1 MKLIVDFL
9 GVCAEVFMLYYL
21 YDNILQRK
29 PQADRYKTLTFYA
42 AVGLILMLI
51 STFVGQPR
59 VRTLLYLFATFLPTI
74 ILYKDALAIKAIVT
88 LFYMAIQPGVEMFTK
103 AIFLN
108 IFGSSQITAAQYYEI
123 SVLLSKALAFFAVYF
138 VTSLFRVRAHTLPR
152 HLFLPLMILPIATMI
167 VIYQQIDASYLLNTR
182 RSYLNL
188 LISSSL
194 LIAANIA
201 TFYLFSRMSEME
213 MIRRHNAL
221 MALQSEIKQKQYA
234 QLANHQLDIRRMNHD
249 LKRHLRLLGD
259 YIRSGQADEAL
270 QYIAKQEAH
279 LADQQLTITSYALI
293 DGLLSSKKELAQQL
307 DILLDAEAHWR
318 PDQNIPEADLT
329 LILDNGIDNALEAVE
344 KLSDAD
350 SRWVKITLL
359 QQKEQLYILIKNPV
373 DRPLKIQQG
382 RLLSTKADPAEHG
395 FGLDNM
401 RQLAKRHNGMVSFD
415 CPDHIFTLRIM
426 VNISNVTT

>member
-21 YDNILQRK
+21 YDHILQRK
-29 PQADRYKTLTFYA
+29 PQADRHKMLIFYVT
-42 AVGLILMLI
+42 VGLILMLI

-59 VRTLLYLFATFLPTI
+59 VRTLFCLSISLLPLVLYQNAITI
-74 ILYKDALAIKAIVT
+74 KLIVT
-88 LFYMAIQPGVEMFTK
+88 AFFTATQAGVEMFTK
-103 AIFLN
+103 SIFLN
-108 IFGSSQITAAQYYEI
+108 IFGSSQIMAAQYYEL
-123 SVLLSKALAFFAVYF
+123 SVLISKALAFFALYF
-138 VTSLFRVRAHTLPR
+138 VISLFRVHAHTLPR
-152 HLFLPLMILPIATMI
+152 RLFFPLMILPVATMI

-182 RSYLNL
+182 HGYLNL
-188 LISSSL
+188 LVSSSL

-201 TFYLFSRMSEME
+201 TFYLFSRMAEME
-213 MIRRHNAL
+213 TIRRHNAL

-234 QLANHQLDIRRMNHD
+234 QLANHQLDIRRMEHD

-259 YIRSGQADEAL
+259 YIRSDQADEAL

-307 DILLDAEAHWR
+307 AIQLDAEAHWR
-318 PDQNIPEADLT
+318 PDQNIPEADLA
-329 LILDNGIDNALEAVE
+329 LILDNGIDNALEAIE
-344 KLSDAD
+344 KLSDPA

-359 QQKEQLYILIKNPV
+359 QQKEQLYIMIKNPV
-373 DRPLKIQQG
+373 ERPLKMQQG
-382 RLLSTKADPAEHG
+382 RLLSTKADPSEHG

-401 RQLAKRHNGMVSFD
+401 RQLANRHNGAVSFD
-415 CPDHIFTLRIM
+415 CQDHIFTPRIM
-426 VNISNVTT
+426 VNFSRITT